1 MIYIIFALC
10 ALVATFFACRYY
22 ATKTLLVE
30 HEIDKAIARRFS
42 SSQKALEL
50 AKLREEN
57 VVIRNLLLD
66 LLENEAAFPVQPA
79 TVSKDDLR
87 RMSAAKIQRYRE
99 ILAESRHLLQQR
111 DATDVFEHSS
121 SLKASQRRM

>member
-22 ATKTLLVE
+22 AAKTLLVE

-66 LLENEAAFPVQPA
+66 LLENEAAFPVQCGNGIEGRFTQDERRQDPAVSRDTGRKSAFPA
-79 TVSKDDLR
+79 T
-87 RMSAAKIQRYRE
+87 A
-99 ILAESRHLLQQR
+99 
-111 DATDVFEHSS
+111 
-121 SLKASQRRM
+121 